1 MTIRRTVAPFFA
13 LALLSAAPLAAQTGS
28 RAVDTKTSVFLAGG
42 NAYTVAP
49 TGGGGVA
56 PVAVNLDPG
65 TGRILTVSA
74 TGAATFCPNGLCGTT
89 SPDGPSI
96 GGTALNGTGSLSGI
110 SAGTSGF
117 LAGVFLGAGLP
128 GSAPASLNFNAIG
141 TDFTTFAPLIGQVFF
156 IGNGQTSG
164 GVTQQFFV
172 PDAATRLFFG
182 IADGGSFQG
191 NPGFYDD
198 NVGTYNA
205 NFTISAVPE
214 PSTWLLV
221 GSGLATLAV
230 VARRRRAT

>member
-141 TDFTTFAPLIGQVFF
+141 TDFTTFAPLIGQVF
-156 IGNGQTSG
+156 
-164 GVTQQFFV
+164 
-172 PDAATRLFFG
+172 G